1 MLGGGAGMDSWG
13 ACSISCQLR
22 KGPTREMLA
31 SGFEDRGPRVTVL
44 VDDNIPTMIAL
55 LCR

>member
-1 MLGGGAGMDSWG
+1 MLRGGAAMDSWG

-31 SGFEDRGPRVTVL
+31 FRLEDRGPRVTVL
-44 VDDNIPTMIAL
+44 VDDNIPTMTAL